1 MATPTNGT
9 GTRKFF
15 HLILTQRAAGQDF
28 HIKKVVDGV
37 EITGELSEATTT
49 QAKLARYLGV
59 SKAYM
64 SQLAEEGNILV
75 KDESDERGKIF
86 AFDSLKN
93 YLLLKK
99 SGKEG
104 VNYFKEKGLH
114 ERVKREQA
122 EIKLAQMKGELYEA
136 ATVEQAMI
144 EIVTTL
150 RTHLTA
156 LPAKL
161 STQLEMKTREE
172 IYQTLTREIEDR
184 LEELSHS
191 FDELEIRNEE

>member
-1 MATPTNGT
+1 M
-9 GTRKFF
+9 
-15 HLILTQRAAGQDF
+15 
-28 HIKKVVDGV
+28 
-37 EITGELSEATTT
+37 EIAGELSEATTT
-49 QAKLARYLGV
+49 QAKLARYLGC

-75 KDESDERGKIF
+75 KDESDDRGRIF

-122 EIKLAQMKGELYEA
+122 EIKLRQMKGELYESE
-136 ATVEQAMI
+136 TVETALI
-144 EIVTTL
+144 EILSTL

-156 LPAKL
+156 LPAKF
-161 STQLEMKTREE
+161 SVQLEGKSREE
-172 IYQTLTREIEDR
+172 IYRILTAEIENKLDD
-184 LEELSHS
+184 LSQN
-191 FDELEIRNEE
+191 FDELNFADDSIE

>member
-1 MATPTNGT
+1 M
-9 GTRKFF
+9 
-15 HLILTQRAAGQDF
+15 
-28 HIKKVVDGV
+28 
-37 EITGELSEATTT
+37 EIAGELSEATTT
-49 QAKLARYLGV
+49 QAKLARYLGF

-75 KDESDERGKIF
+75 KDDSDDKGRIF

-122 EIKLAQMKGELYEA
+122 EIKLRQMKGELYEA
-136 ATVEQAMI
+136 ETVEQAMI
-144 EIVTTL
+144 EVLTTL

-161 STQLEMKTREE
+161 SVQLEGKNREE
-172 IYQTLTREIEDR
+172 IYRILTAEIEDR
-184 LEELSHS
+184 LEELSTG
-191 FDELEIRNEE
+191 FGELNFAGDSIAVE